1 MLSVRDS
8 CAIIS
13 GMTQCRV
20 QRCMSAANEAVE
32 PLVEAGPLCDEHREK
47 LIAGHD
53 PYYADHQTHP
63 RRHWF
68 PRPAP
73 HLGGREKFRVD
84 QQAPPLRARVPS
96 RPCAP
101 IMTLGTSKRASE
113 RRRYLWPPHALWRR
127 LSLIRLR
134 WTGTRSCSAGRP
146 AVSGPGCSTA
156 PPTASSSRS
165 GAHISSTFKRRAPAT
180 SMRTSR

>member
-53 PYYADHQTHP
+53 WELQGSEQSAT
-63 RRHWF
+63 
-68 PRPAP
+68 
-73 HLGGREKFRVD
+73 
-84 QQAPPLRARVPS
+84 
-96 RPCAP
+96 
-101 IMTLGTSKRASE
+101 GTSESTILIGESLQALNE
-113 RRRYLWPPHALWRR
+113 YILLETDFPHFSDPFCR
-127 LSLIRLR
+127 LSQA
-134 WTGTRSCSAGRP
+134 GSAG
-146 AVSGPGCSTA
+146 VD
-156 PPTASSSRS
+156 
-165 GAHISSTFKRRAPAT
+165 RAWDFEQVEHKGL
-180 SMRTSR
+180 